1 MNKLLGIIKTSFP
14 YCVLVLIMEIMGLLS
29 WIGHYPSK
37 YKVLAIFMVPY
48 ILILLFACVP
58 FTKKIMDWLL
68 QFIKQCLINFI
79 SYLKKQNWIKLS
91 IFIGIN
97 LVVLTGLMI
106 FLEPRK
112 ALFIY
117 VILFLISLFVTF
129 KDLLTEKI
137 EVAVF
142 FLVLAVGTV
151 YALALPVSL
160 GISWDDET
168 HFKNASMLSHI
179 LDGRVSDADMD
190 VLTRFVTTALEHDLY
205 IEETHSVWVEQI
217 NYEYEHGNWVALGR
231 LRPSI
236 NNWCYIPNA
245 IGLFLGRVLSLSY
258 SAMFVLGRF
267 TNLLAYA
274 TLVYLAIKKIKSG
287 KMLLASVAL
296 LPPCIFMAAS
306 YSRDPWMIGFIMLGF
321 AYLIGEIQ
329 TPEKK
334 LSILDM
340 FIIIGSFYIGI
351 SPKAIYVPLIL
362 IGLCMPK
369 TKFKTDKQCAIY
381 RIFVVAA
388 AMMLLASFM
397 LPFISSSGGGVQDA
411 RGGSEV
417 NAGSQTQ
424 YILSAPMEYTGILL
438 RFIGQYTSFGNAQM
452 NLDYMHY
459 LGAGNHALLIMIML
473 AVVAITDR
481 EECDKH
487 IGKGLKITTL
497 LMGFGVIC
505 LAATAMYIAFTPY
518 MFETILGC
526 QYRYMLQLMFPTLFV
541 LGCLPIKNNIPKLH
555 YRVAVLG
562 IYSYILLSDVWT
574 LCISTF

>member
-1 MNKLLGIIKTSFP
+1 MNKLLSIIKTSFP
-14 YCVLVLIMEIMGLLS
+14 YCVLVLILEIMGLLS

-48 ILILLFACVP
+48 ILILLCACVP
-58 FTKKIMDWLL
+58 FTKKIMDRLL
-68 QFIKQCLINFI
+68 QIIKQSVVDLVTH
-79 SYLKKQNWIKLS
+79 LKNQNWIKLS

-97 LVVLTGLMI
+97 LVVLIGLMI
-106 FLEPRK
+106 FLQPRK

-117 VILFLISLFVTF
+117 VIFFLISLFVTF
-129 KDLLTEKI
+129 KNLLTEKI

-142 FLVLAVGTV
+142 LIVLAVGTV

-190 VLTRFVTTALEHDLY
+190 VLTRFVSTALEHDIY
-205 IEETHSVWVEQI
+205 TEEPHSQWVEKI
-217 NYEYEHGNWVALGR
+217 NHDYEYGNWVAIGR
-231 LRPSI
+231 LRPTT

-245 IGLFLGRVLSLSY
+245 IGLFLGRVLSLPY
-258 SAMFVLGRF
+258 STMFVLGRF

-274 TLVYLAIKKIKSG
+274 TLVYFALKKIKSG

-321 AYLIGEIQ
+321 SYLIGEIQ

-340 FIIIGSFYIGI
+340 VIIIGSFYIGI
-351 SPKAIYVPLIL
+351 SPKAIYVPMIL
-362 IGLCMPK
+362 IGLFMPK
-369 TKFKTDKQCAIY
+369 AKFKTDKQCVIY
-381 RIFVVAA
+381 RVCVIVA

-397 LPFISSSGGGVQDA
+397 LPFISSSGGGVQDS

-438 RFIGQYTSFGNAQM
+438 RFIGQYTSLGNAQM

-459 LGAGNHALLIMIML
+459 LGSGKNALLIMILL

-481 EECDKH
+481 EECDKRV
-487 IGKGLKITTL
+487 GKALKLTTL
-497 LMGFGVIC
+497 VMGFGVIC

-518 MFETILGC
+518 MYETILGC
-526 QYRYMLQLMFPTLFV
+526 QYRYMLQIMFPTLFV
-541 LGCLPIKNNIPKLH
+541 LGCLPVQNNIPKVW
-555 YRVAVLG
+555 YRGVVLG
-562 IYSYILLSDVWT
+562 IYSYVLLSNVWI